1 MKNFIKCFLCV
12 CLVML
17 LTIVALNTASTIKA
31 DSGWDTDY
39 DSGGSSSSSS
49 SSSSFGSSHSSSHSD
64 YSNTI
69 ALDADLELVIKVVG
83 ISVAL
88 IMVILIILL
97 LIKTSDTNNDNE
109 IYKLSEEEANKV
121 IPNFDIEEFNKQAYQ
136 IFYDVQ
142 MAWMNFDYDKLKEF
156 LIDELYNSYVMQL
169 EALKVKCQK
178 NIMKEFVLKE
188 VYIFALKEENGHYI
202 AEVYLDVEFYDYVE
216 NIKNKKIVRGK
227 SNIKVNNFYTLT
239 FICTK
244 EKSHNIN
251 ECPNCG
257 AEVKGNATGTC
268 KHCKSKLI
276 NKTYNWVMSKKE
288 KIDQK

>member
-39 DSGGSSSSSS
+39 DSGSSSSSSS

-244 EKSHNIN
+244 EKSNNIN
-251 ECPNCG
+251 KCPNCG
-257 AEVKGNATGTC
+257 SEVEGNATGTC